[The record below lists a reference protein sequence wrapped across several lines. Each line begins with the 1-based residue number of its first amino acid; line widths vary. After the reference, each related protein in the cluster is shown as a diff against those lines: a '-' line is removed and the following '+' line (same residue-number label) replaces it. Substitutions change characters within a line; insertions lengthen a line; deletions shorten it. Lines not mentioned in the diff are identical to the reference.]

1 MIDDIALYANQRAA
15 LRNAAGVR
23 LVEFTRKLRPKYSIV
38 YHDIGL
44 GYLALILSC
53 VLTAVLPSLGVPGLL
68 AAASGAAL
76 IGCAIAYL
84 QLFIHEGAH
93 YNLAADRRRSDL
105 ICDLLI
111 SWMAGTTVANYRLVH
126 FRHHRELGKPDDSE
140 HTYFFALDP
149 LFIVKS
155 LTGWRALEVLLF
167 RRGIQRAPSERRG
180 SRMSWPLILGI
191 CLHLAVVAVSIA
203 LDRWPLALAWIGGV
217 TIVFPFFG
225 ALRQLLEH
233 RRPDASA
240 NADYFQ
246 EAHGA
251 YSRLFGDGPIDAVLG
266 GAGFNRHLLHHWE
279 PQLSYTNLPELER
292 FLLETPLRPHL
303 ISRRS
308 TYWRTFRTLLT
319 AG

>member
-1 MIDDIALYANQRAA
+1 MTDDIALYANQRAA

-23 LVEFTRKLRPKYSIV
+23 LIDFTRTLQPKYRVV
-38 YHDIGL
+38 YRDIGL

-53 VLTAVLPSLGVPGLL
+53 VLTAALPSVGVPWLL
-68 AAASGAAL
+68 AAVIGAGL
-76 IGCAIAYL
+76 IGSAIAYL

-105 ICDLLI
+105 VCDLLI

-149 LFIVKS
+149 LFILKS

-167 RRGIQRAPSERRG
+167 RRGIAVSPSEGRRPG
-180 SRMSWPLILGI
+180 VSWPVILGAFF
-191 CLHLAVVAVSIA
+191 HLAVVVLS
-203 LDRWPLALAWIGGV
+203 LAFHQWSLAFGWIGGV
-217 TIVFPFFG
+217 VIVFPFLG

-233 RRPDASA
+233 RRPDAGA
-240 NADYFQ
+240 HVDYFR

-251 YSRLFGDGPIDAVLG
+251 YSRLFSDGPIDAIVG

-292 FLLETPLRPHL
+292 FLLETPLRDHL
-303 ISRRS
+303 VSRRS
-308 TYWRTFRTLLT
+308 TYWRTFRSLLT